1 MFFFFFFFDNEKKLQ
16 DKQIELHYL
25 SKTISYGIEKNDG
38 NEFFDSYGV
47 LEKQNSK
54 DESDN
59 EFKESDFKR
68 LISEKI
74 RKTIY
79 GEKYSNIVFLAGAGA
94 SVVGGNPNYG
104 KTVKMIAD
112 DIFKKLHDT
121 DKLYT
126 LEELAEMC
134 RYKDGNILG
143 STVSESSGKYSHT
156 QNHKISNL
164 EEWIEAENLIW
175 DLFSYL
181 FVQYFLKYNLSL
193 KSDKNVLSMF
203 SQLPTDIRFRTL
215 QKLFEIKGYDN
226 IQLIDK
232 YLLAMVKSKGWE
244 EAYFWLISHRKE
256 IQSMSYPSENEIIE
270 YIDDFDEDE
279 LSLPLRKFQ
288 NVFGLLSSVLRN
300 PKVKSVSGG
309 IYDTFEEAVK
319 YFYEENLETYLSATR
334 EQIEFRELLYFC
346 FIGRTPTN

>member
-1 MFFFFFFFDNEKKLQ
+1 MAITPFENSDYEILISDLIFDIYYSELSISSRLVLLRKMTELITRRFLNLGMGEKM
-16 DKQIELHYL
+16 ELGDIT
-25 SKTISYGIEKNDG
+25 SPEKNPKYKTT
-38 NEFFDSYGV
+38 E
-47 LEKQNSK
+47 
-54 DESDN
+54 
-59 EFKESDFKR
+59 R
-68 LISEKI
+68 L
-74 RKTIY
+74 
-79 GEKYSNIVFLAGAGA
+79 NNV
-94 SVVGGNPNYG
+94 
-104 KTVKMIAD
+104 
-112 DIFKKLHDT
+112 
-121 DKLYT
+121 DKL
-126 LEELAEMC
+126 L
-134 RYKDGNILG
+134 RKDFE
-143 STVSESSGKYSHT
+143 STVNKLREIGNKYSHT

-270 YIDDFDEDE
+270 YIDDFDEDK

>member
-1 MFFFFFFFDNEKKLQ
+1 MAITPFENSDYEILISDLIFDIYYSELSISSRLVLLRKMTELITRRFLNLGMGEKM
-16 DKQIELHYL
+16 ELGDIT
-25 SKTISYGIEKNDG
+25 SPEKNPKYKTT
-38 NEFFDSYGV
+38 E
-47 LEKQNSK
+47 
-54 DESDN
+54 
-59 EFKESDFKR
+59 R
-68 LISEKI
+68 L
-74 RKTIY
+74 
-79 GEKYSNIVFLAGAGA
+79 NNV
-94 SVVGGNPNYG
+94 
-104 KTVKMIAD
+104 
-112 DIFKKLHDT
+112 
-121 DKLYT
+121 DKL
-126 LEELAEMC
+126 L
-134 RYKDGNILG
+134 RKDFE
-143 STVSESSGKYSHT
+143 STVNKLREIGNKYSHT

-232 YLLAMVKSKGWE
+232 YLLAMIKSKGWE

>member
-1 MFFFFFFFDNEKKLQ
+1 MAITPFENSDYEILISDLIFDIYYSELSISSSLVLLRKMTELITRRFLNLGMGEKM
-16 DKQIELHYL
+16 ELGDIT
-25 SKTISYGIEKNDG
+25 SPEKNPKYKTT
-38 NEFFDSYGV
+38 E
-47 LEKQNSK
+47 
-54 DESDN
+54 
-59 EFKESDFKR
+59 R
-68 LISEKI
+68 L
-74 RKTIY
+74 
-79 GEKYSNIVFLAGAGA
+79 NNV
-94 SVVGGNPNYG
+94 
-104 KTVKMIAD
+104 
-112 DIFKKLHDT
+112 
-121 DKLYT
+121 DKL
-126 LEELAEMC
+126 L
-134 RYKDGNILG
+134 RKDFE
-143 STVSESSGKYSHT
+143 STVNKLREIGNKYSHT

>member
-1 MFFFFFFFDNEKKLQ
+1 MAITPFENSDYEILISDLIFDIYYSELSISSRLVLLRKMTELITRRFLNLGMGEKM
-16 DKQIELHYL
+16 ELGDIT
-25 SKTISYGIEKNDG
+25 SPEKNPKYKTT
-38 NEFFDSYGV
+38 E
-47 LEKQNSK
+47 
-54 DESDN
+54 
-59 EFKESDFKR
+59 R
-68 LISEKI
+68 L
-74 RKTIY
+74 
-79 GEKYSNIVFLAGAGA
+79 NNV
-94 SVVGGNPNYG
+94 
-104 KTVKMIAD
+104 
-112 DIFKKLHDT
+112 
-121 DKLYT
+121 DKL
-126 LEELAEMC
+126 L
-134 RYKDGNILG
+134 RKDFE
-143 STVSESSGKYSHT
+143 STVNKLREIGNKYSHT

-256 IQSMSYPSENEIIE
+256 IQSMGYPSENEIIE
-270 YIDDFDEDE
+270 YTDDFDEDE

-346 FIGRTPTN
+346 FIGITPTN

>member
-1 MFFFFFFFDNEKKLQ
+1 MAITPFENSDYEILISDLIFDIYYSELSISSRLVLLRKMTELITRRFLNLGMGEKM
-16 DKQIELHYL
+16 ELGDIT
-25 SKTISYGIEKNDG
+25 SPEKNPKYKTT
-38 NEFFDSYGV
+38 E
-47 LEKQNSK
+47 
-54 DESDN
+54 
-59 EFKESDFKR
+59 R
-68 LISEKI
+68 L
-74 RKTIY
+74 
-79 GEKYSNIVFLAGAGA
+79 NNV
-94 SVVGGNPNYG
+94 
-104 KTVKMIAD
+104 
-112 DIFKKLHDT
+112 
-121 DKLYT
+121 DKL
-126 LEELAEMC
+126 L
-134 RYKDGNILG
+134 RKDFE
-143 STVSESSGKYSHT
+143 STVNKLREIGNKYSHT

-334 EQIEFRELLYFC
+334 ERIEFRELLYFC

>member
-1 MFFFFFFFDNEKKLQ
+1 MAITPFENSDYEILISDLIFDIYYSELSISSRLVLLRKMTELITRRFLNLGMGEKM
-16 DKQIELHYL
+16 ELGDIT
-25 SKTISYGIEKNDG
+25 SPEKNPKYKTT
-38 NEFFDSYGV
+38 E
-47 LEKQNSK
+47 
-54 DESDN
+54 
-59 EFKESDFKR
+59 R
-68 LISEKI
+68 L
-74 RKTIY
+74 
-79 GEKYSNIVFLAGAGA
+79 NNV
-94 SVVGGNPNYG
+94 
-104 KTVKMIAD
+104 
-112 DIFKKLHDT
+112 
-121 DKLYT
+121 DKL
-126 LEELAEMC
+126 L
-134 RYKDGNILG
+134 RKDFE
-143 STVSESSGKYSHT
+143 STVNKLREIGNKYSHT

-346 FIGRTPTN
+346 FIGRTQTN

>member
-1 MFFFFFFFDNEKKLQ
+1 MAITPFENSDYEILISDLIFDIYYSELSISSRLVLLRKMTELITRRFLNLGMGEKM
-16 DKQIELHYL
+16 ELGDIT
-25 SKTISYGIEKNDG
+25 SPEKNPKYKTT
-38 NEFFDSYGV
+38 E
-47 LEKQNSK
+47 
-54 DESDN
+54 
-59 EFKESDFKR
+59 R
-68 LISEKI
+68 L
-74 RKTIY
+74 
-79 GEKYSNIVFLAGAGA
+79 NNV
-94 SVVGGNPNYG
+94 
-104 KTVKMIAD
+104 
-112 DIFKKLHDT
+112 
-121 DKLYT
+121 DKL
-126 LEELAEMC
+126 L
-134 RYKDGNILG
+134 RKDFE
-143 STVSESSGKYSHT
+143 STVNKLREIGNKYSHT

-309 IYDTFEEAVK
+309 FYDTFEEAVK

>member
-1 MFFFFFFFDNEKKLQ
+1 MAITPFENSDYEILISDLIFDIYYSELSISSRLVLLRKMTELITRRFLNLGMGEKM
-16 DKQIELHYL
+16 ELGDIT
-25 SKTISYGIEKNDG
+25 SPEKNPKYKTT
-38 NEFFDSYGV
+38 E
-47 LEKQNSK
+47 
-54 DESDN
+54 
-59 EFKESDFKR
+59 R
-68 LISEKI
+68 L
-74 RKTIY
+74 
-79 GEKYSNIVFLAGAGA
+79 NNV
-94 SVVGGNPNYG
+94 
-104 KTVKMIAD
+104 
-112 DIFKKLHDT
+112 
-121 DKLYT
+121 DKL
-126 LEELAEMC
+126 L
-134 RYKDGNILG
+134 RKDFE
-143 STVSESSGKYSHT
+143 STVNKLREIGNKYSHT

-256 IQSMSYPSENEIIE
+256 IQSMGYPSENEIIE
-270 YIDDFDEDE
+270 YTDDFDEDE

-319 YFYEENLETYLSATR
+319 YFSEENLETY
-334 EQIEFRELLYFC
+334 
-346 FIGRTPTN
+346 

>member
-1 MFFFFFFFDNEKKLQ
+1 MAITPFENSDYEILISDLIFDIYYSELSISSRLVLLRKMTELITRRFLNLGMGEKM
-16 DKQIELHYL
+16 ELGDIT
-25 SKTISYGIEKNDG
+25 SPEKNPKYKTT
-38 NEFFDSYGV
+38 E
-47 LEKQNSK
+47 
-54 DESDN
+54 
-59 EFKESDFKR
+59 R
-68 LISEKI
+68 L
-74 RKTIY
+74 
-79 GEKYSNIVFLAGAGA
+79 NNV
-94 SVVGGNPNYG
+94 
-104 KTVKMIAD
+104 
-112 DIFKKLHDT
+112 
-121 DKLYT
+121 DKL
-126 LEELAEMC
+126 L
-134 RYKDGNILG
+134 RKDFE
-143 STVSESSGKYSHT
+143 STVNKLREIGNKYSHT

-256 IQSMSYPSENEIIE
+256 IQSMGYPSENEIID
-270 YIDDFDEDE
+270 YTDDFDEDE

>member
-1 MFFFFFFFDNEKKLQ
+1 MAITPFENSDYEILISDLIFDIYYSELSISSRLVLLRKMTELITRRFLNLGMGEKM
-16 DKQIELHYL
+16 ELGDIT
-25 SKTISYGIEKNDG
+25 SPEKNPKYKTT
-38 NEFFDSYGV
+38 E
-47 LEKQNSK
+47 
-54 DESDN
+54 
-59 EFKESDFKR
+59 R
-68 LISEKI
+68 L
-74 RKTIY
+74 
-79 GEKYSNIVFLAGAGA
+79 NNV
-94 SVVGGNPNYG
+94 
-104 KTVKMIAD
+104 
-112 DIFKKLHDT
+112 
-121 DKLYT
+121 DKL
-126 LEELAEMC
+126 L
-134 RYKDGNILG
+134 RKDFE
-143 STVSESSGKYSHT
+143 STVNKLREIGNKYSHT

-215 QKLFEIKGYDN
+215 QKLFEIKGYEN

>member
-1 MFFFFFFFDNEKKLQ
+1 ME
-16 DKQIELHYL
+16 E
-25 SKTISYGIEKNDG
+25 
-38 NEFFDSYGV
+38 
-47 LEKQNSK
+47 
-54 DESDN
+54 
-59 EFKESDFKR
+59 
-68 LISEKI
+68 
-74 RKTIY
+74 
-79 GEKYSNIVFLAGAGA
+79 
-94 SVVGGNPNYG
+94 
-104 KTVKMIAD
+104 TVKMIAD
-112 DIFKKLHDT
+112 DIFEKLHDI

-134 RYKDGNILG
+134 RYKDGNILD
-143 STVSESSGKYSHT
+143 SIESESSGSPT
-156 QNHKISNL
+156 LDIGFNL
-164 EEWIEAENLIW
+164 EDFLSVLFHFRPYVSENNKTKFNNTIQKILKLIKENTNYSYDSKVLKHGALLKFLSDLSGKNGNKFSIITTNYDVLIE

-256 IQSMSYPSENEIIE
+256 IHSMGYPSENEIIE
-270 YIDDFDEDE
+270 YTDDFDEDE

-346 FIGRTPTN
+346 FIGRTQTN

>member
-1 MFFFFFFFDNEKKLQ
+1 MGEKM
-16 DKQIELHYL
+16 ELGDIT
-25 SKTISYGIEKNDG
+25 SPEKNPKYKTT
-38 NEFFDSYGV
+38 E
-47 LEKQNSK
+47 
-54 DESDN
+54 
-59 EFKESDFKR
+59 R
-68 LISEKI
+68 L
-74 RKTIY
+74 
-79 GEKYSNIVFLAGAGA
+79 NNV
-94 SVVGGNPNYG
+94 
-104 KTVKMIAD
+104 
-112 DIFKKLHDT
+112 
-121 DKLYT
+121 DKL
-126 LEELAEMC
+126 L
-134 RYKDGNILG
+134 RKDFE
-143 STVSESSGKYSHT
+143 STVNKLREIGNKYSHT

>member
-1 MFFFFFFFDNEKKLQ
+1 MAITPFENSDYEILISDLIFDIYYSELSISSRLVLLRKMTELITRRFLNLGMGEKM
-16 DKQIELHYL
+16 ELGDIT
-25 SKTISYGIEKNDG
+25 SPEKNPKYKTA
-38 NEFFDSYGV
+38 E
-47 LEKQNSK
+47 
-54 DESDN
+54 
-59 EFKESDFKR
+59 R
-68 LISEKI
+68 L
-74 RKTIY
+74 
-79 GEKYSNIVFLAGAGA
+79 NNV
-94 SVVGGNPNYG
+94 
-104 KTVKMIAD
+104 
-112 DIFKKLHDT
+112 
-121 DKLYT
+121 DKL
-126 LEELAEMC
+126 L
-134 RYKDGNILG
+134 RKDFE
-143 STVSESSGKYSHT
+143 STVNKLREIGNKYSHT

-256 IQSMSYPSENEIIE
+256 IQSMGYPSENEIIE
-270 YIDDFDEDE
+270 YTDDFDEDE

>member
-1 MFFFFFFFDNEKKLQ
+1 MAITPFENSDYEILISDLIFDIYYSELSISSRLVLLHKMTELITRRFLNLGMGEKM
-16 DKQIELHYL
+16 ELGDIT
-25 SKTISYGIEKNDG
+25 SPEKNPKYKTT
-38 NEFFDSYGV
+38 E
-47 LEKQNSK
+47 
-54 DESDN
+54 
-59 EFKESDFKR
+59 R
-68 LISEKI
+68 L
-74 RKTIY
+74 
-79 GEKYSNIVFLAGAGA
+79 NNV
-94 SVVGGNPNYG
+94 
-104 KTVKMIAD
+104 
-112 DIFKKLHDT
+112 
-121 DKLYT
+121 DKL
-126 LEELAEMC
+126 L
-134 RYKDGNILG
+134 RKDFE
-143 STVSESSGKYSHT
+143 STVNKLREIGNKYSHT

>member
-1 MFFFFFFFDNEKKLQ
+1 
-16 DKQIELHYL
+16 
-25 SKTISYGIEKNDG
+25 
-38 NEFFDSYGV
+38 
-47 LEKQNSK
+47 
-54 DESDN
+54 
-59 EFKESDFKR
+59 
-68 LISEKI
+68 
-74 RKTIY
+74 
-79 GEKYSNIVFLAGAGA
+79 
-94 SVVGGNPNYG
+94 
-104 KTVKMIAD
+104 
-112 DIFKKLHDT
+112 
-121 DKLYT
+121 
-126 LEELAEMC
+126 
-134 RYKDGNILG
+134 
-143 STVSESSGKYSHT
+143 
-156 QNHKISNL
+156 
-164 EEWIEAENLIW
+164 
-175 DLFSYL
+175 
-181 FVQYFLKYNLSL
+181 
-193 KSDKNVLSMF
+193 MF

-256 IQSMSYPSENEIIE
+256 IQSMGYPSENEIIE
-270 YIDDFDEDE
+270 YTDDFDEDE

-346 FIGRTPTN
+346 FIGRTQTN

>member
-1 MFFFFFFFDNEKKLQ
+1 MAITPFENSDYEILISDLIFDIYYSELSISSRLVLLRKMTELITRRFLNLGMGEKM
-16 DKQIELHYL
+16 ELGDITSH
-25 SKTISYGIEKNDG
+25 EKNPKYKTT
-38 NEFFDSYGV
+38 E
-47 LEKQNSK
+47 
-54 DESDN
+54 
-59 EFKESDFKR
+59 R
-68 LISEKI
+68 L
-74 RKTIY
+74 
-79 GEKYSNIVFLAGAGA
+79 NNV
-94 SVVGGNPNYG
+94 
-104 KTVKMIAD
+104 
-112 DIFKKLHDT
+112 
-121 DKLYT
+121 DKL
-126 LEELAEMC
+126 L
-134 RYKDGNILG
+134 RKDFE
-143 STVSESSGKYSHT
+143 STVNKLREIGNKYSHT

-256 IQSMSYPSENEIIE
+256 IQSMGYPSENEIIE
-270 YIDDFDEDE
+270 YTDDFDEDE

>member
-1 MFFFFFFFDNEKKLQ
+1 MAITPFENSDYEIMISDLIFDIYYSELSISSRLVLLRKMTELITRRFLNLGMGEKM
-16 DKQIELHYL
+16 ELGDIT
-25 SKTISYGIEKNDG
+25 SPEKNPKYKTT
-38 NEFFDSYGV
+38 E
-47 LEKQNSK
+47 
-54 DESDN
+54 
-59 EFKESDFKR
+59 R
-68 LISEKI
+68 L
-74 RKTIY
+74 
-79 GEKYSNIVFLAGAGA
+79 NNV
-94 SVVGGNPNYG
+94 
-104 KTVKMIAD
+104 
-112 DIFKKLHDT
+112 
-121 DKLYT
+121 DKL
-126 LEELAEMC
+126 L
-134 RYKDGNILG
+134 RKDFE
-143 STVSESSGKYSHT
+143 STVNKLREIGNKYSHT

>member
-1 MFFFFFFFDNEKKLQ
+1 MAITPFENSDYEILISDLIFDIYYSELSISSRLVLLRKMTELITRRFLNLGMGEKM
-16 DKQIELHYL
+16 ELGDIT
-25 SKTISYGIEKNDG
+25 SPEKNPKYKTT
-38 NEFFDSYGV
+38 E
-47 LEKQNSK
+47 
-54 DESDN
+54 
-59 EFKESDFKR
+59 R
-68 LISEKI
+68 L
-74 RKTIY
+74 
-79 GEKYSNIVFLAGAGA
+79 NNV
-94 SVVGGNPNYG
+94 
-104 KTVKMIAD
+104 
-112 DIFKKLHDT
+112 
-121 DKLYT
+121 DKLF
-126 LEELAEMC
+126 
-134 RYKDGNILG
+134 RKDFE
-143 STVSESSGKYSHT
+143 STVNKLREIGNKYSHT

>member
-1 MFFFFFFFDNEKKLQ
+1 MAITPCENSDYEILISDLIFDIYYSELSISSRLVLLRKMTELITRRFLNLGMGEKM
-16 DKQIELHYL
+16 ELGDIT
-25 SKTISYGIEKNDG
+25 SPEKNPKYKTT
-38 NEFFDSYGV
+38 E
-47 LEKQNSK
+47 
-54 DESDN
+54 
-59 EFKESDFKR
+59 R
-68 LISEKI
+68 L
-74 RKTIY
+74 
-79 GEKYSNIVFLAGAGA
+79 NNV
-94 SVVGGNPNYG
+94 
-104 KTVKMIAD
+104 
-112 DIFKKLHDT
+112 
-121 DKLYT
+121 DKL
-126 LEELAEMC
+126 L
-134 RYKDGNILG
+134 RKDFE
-143 STVSESSGKYSHT
+143 STVNKLREIGNKYSHT

>member
-1 MFFFFFFFDNEKKLQ
+1 MAITPFENSDYEILISDLIFDIYYSELSISSRLVLLRKMTELITRRFLNLGMGEKM
-16 DKQIELHYL
+16 ELGDIT
-25 SKTISYGIEKNDG
+25 SPEKNPKYKPT
-38 NEFFDSYGV
+38 E
-47 LEKQNSK
+47 
-54 DESDN
+54 
-59 EFKESDFKR
+59 R
-68 LISEKI
+68 L
-74 RKTIY
+74 
-79 GEKYSNIVFLAGAGA
+79 NNV
-94 SVVGGNPNYG
+94 
-104 KTVKMIAD
+104 
-112 DIFKKLHDT
+112 
-121 DKLYT
+121 DKL
-126 LEELAEMC
+126 L
-134 RYKDGNILG
+134 RKDFE
-143 STVSESSGKYSHT
+143 STVNKLREIGNKYSHT

>member
-1 MFFFFFFFDNEKKLQ
+1 MAITPFENSDYEILISDLIFDIYYSELSISRRLVLLRKMTELITRRFLNLGMGEKM
-16 DKQIELHYL
+16 ELGDIT
-25 SKTISYGIEKNDG
+25 SPEKNPKYKTT
-38 NEFFDSYGV
+38 E
-47 LEKQNSK
+47 
-54 DESDN
+54 
-59 EFKESDFKR
+59 R
-68 LISEKI
+68 L
-74 RKTIY
+74 
-79 GEKYSNIVFLAGAGA
+79 NNV
-94 SVVGGNPNYG
+94 
-104 KTVKMIAD
+104 
-112 DIFKKLHDT
+112 
-121 DKLYT
+121 DKL
-126 LEELAEMC
+126 L
-134 RYKDGNILG
+134 RKDFE
-143 STVSESSGKYSHT
+143 STVNKLREIGNKYSHT

-256 IQSMSYPSENEIIE
+256 IQSMGYPSENEIIE
-270 YIDDFDEDE
+270 YTDDFDEDE

>member
-1 MFFFFFFFDNEKKLQ
+1 MAITPFENSDYEILISDLIFDIYYSELSISSRLVLLRKMTELITRRFLNLGMGEKM
-16 DKQIELHYL
+16 ELGDIT
-25 SKTISYGIEKNDG
+25 SPEKNPKYKTT
-38 NEFFDSYGV
+38 E
-47 LEKQNSK
+47 
-54 DESDN
+54 
-59 EFKESDFKR
+59 R
-68 LISEKI
+68 L
-74 RKTIY
+74 
-79 GEKYSNIVFLAGAGA
+79 NNV
-94 SVVGGNPNYG
+94 
-104 KTVKMIAD
+104 
-112 DIFKKLHDT
+112 
-121 DKLYT
+121 DKL
-126 LEELAEMC
+126 L
-134 RYKDGNILG
+134 RKDFE
-143 STVSESSGKYSHT
+143 STVNKLREIGNKYSHT

-175 DLFSYL
+175 DLLSYL

-256 IQSMSYPSENEIIE
+256 IQSMGYPSENEIIE
-270 YIDDFDEDE
+270 YTDDFDEDE

-346 FIGRTPTN
+346 FIGRTQTN

>member
-1 MFFFFFFFDNEKKLQ
+1 MAITPFENSDYEILISDLIFDIYYSELSISSRLVLLRKMTELITRRFLNLGMGEKM
-16 DKQIELHYL
+16 ELGDIT
-25 SKTISYGIEKNDG
+25 SPEKNPKYKTT
-38 NEFFDSYGV
+38 E
-47 LEKQNSK
+47 
-54 DESDN
+54 
-59 EFKESDFKR
+59 R
-68 LISEKI
+68 L
-74 RKTIY
+74 
-79 GEKYSNIVFLAGAGA
+79 NNV
-94 SVVGGNPNYG
+94 
-104 KTVKMIAD
+104 
-112 DIFKKLHDT
+112 
-121 DKLYT
+121 DKL
-126 LEELAEMC
+126 L
-134 RYKDGNILG
+134 RKDFE
-143 STVSESSGKYSHT
+143 STVNKLREIGNKYSHT

-164 EEWIEAENLIW
+164 EEWIKAENLIW

>member
-1 MFFFFFFFDNEKKLQ
+1 MAITPFENSDYEILISDLIFDIYYSELSISSRLVLLRKMTELITRRFLNLGMGEKM
-16 DKQIELHYL
+16 ELGDIT
-25 SKTISYGIEKNDG
+25 SPEKNPKYKTT
-38 NEFFDSYGV
+38 E
-47 LEKQNSK
+47 
-54 DESDN
+54 
-59 EFKESDFKR
+59 R
-68 LISEKI
+68 L
-74 RKTIY
+74 
-79 GEKYSNIVFLAGAGA
+79 NNV
-94 SVVGGNPNYG
+94 
-104 KTVKMIAD
+104 
-112 DIFKKLHDT
+112 
-121 DKLYT
+121 DKL
-126 LEELAEMC
+126 L
-134 RYKDGNILG
+134 RKDFE
-143 STVSESSGKYSHT
+143 STVNKLREIGNKYSHT

-346 FIGRTPTN
+346 YIGRTPTN

>member
-1 MFFFFFFFDNEKKLQ
+1 MAITPFENSDYEILISDLIFDIYYSELSISSRLVLLRKMTELITRRFLNLGMGEKM
-16 DKQIELHYL
+16 ELGDIT
-25 SKTISYGIEKNDG
+25 SPEKNPKYKTT
-38 NEFFDSYGV
+38 E
-47 LEKQNSK
+47 
-54 DESDN
+54 
-59 EFKESDFKR
+59 R
-68 LISEKI
+68 L
-74 RKTIY
+74 
-79 GEKYSNIVFLAGAGA
+79 NNV
-94 SVVGGNPNYG
+94 
-104 KTVKMIAD
+104 
-112 DIFKKLHDT
+112 
-121 DKLYT
+121 DKL
-126 LEELAEMC
+126 L
-134 RYKDGNILG
+134 RKDFE
-143 STVSESSGKYSHT
+143 STVNKLREIGNKYSHT

-270 YIDDFDEDE
+270 YRLF
-279 LSLPLRKFQ
+279 
-288 NVFGLLSSVLRN
+288 
-300 PKVKSVSGG
+300 VK
-309 IYDTFEEAVK
+309 
-319 YFYEENLETYLSATR
+319 
-334 EQIEFRELLYFC
+334 
-346 FIGRTPTN
+346 

>member
-1 MFFFFFFFDNEKKLQ
+1 MAITPFENSDYEILISDLIFDIYYSELSISSRLVLLRKMTELITRRFLNLGMGEKM
-16 DKQIELHYL
+16 ELGDIT
-25 SKTISYGIEKNDG
+25 SPEKNPRYKTT
-38 NEFFDSYGV
+38 E
-47 LEKQNSK
+47 
-54 DESDN
+54 
-59 EFKESDFKR
+59 R
-68 LISEKI
+68 L
-74 RKTIY
+74 
-79 GEKYSNIVFLAGAGA
+79 NNV
-94 SVVGGNPNYG
+94 
-104 KTVKMIAD
+104 
-112 DIFKKLHDT
+112 
-121 DKLYT
+121 DKL
-126 LEELAEMC
+126 L
-134 RYKDGNILG
+134 RKDFE
-143 STVSESSGKYSHT
+143 STVNKLREIGNKYSHT

>member
-1 MFFFFFFFDNEKKLQ
+1 MAITPFENSDYEILISDLIFD
-16 DKQIELHYL
+16 IYYSEL
-25 SKTISYGIEKNDG
+25 SISSRLVLLRKMTELITRRFLNLGMGERMELGDITSPEKNPKYKTT
-38 NEFFDSYGV
+38 E
-47 LEKQNSK
+47 
-54 DESDN
+54 
-59 EFKESDFKR
+59 R
-68 LISEKI
+68 L
-74 RKTIY
+74 
-79 GEKYSNIVFLAGAGA
+79 NNV
-94 SVVGGNPNYG
+94 
-104 KTVKMIAD
+104 
-112 DIFKKLHDT
+112 
-121 DKLYT
+121 DKL
-126 LEELAEMC
+126 L
-134 RYKDGNILG
+134 RKDFE
-143 STVSESSGKYSHT
+143 STVNKLREIGNKYSHT

-232 YLLAMVKSKGWE
+232 YLLAMIKSKGWE

>member
-1 MFFFFFFFDNEKKLQ
+1 MAITPFENSDYEILISDLIFDIYYSELNISSRLVLLRKMTELITRRFLNLGMGEKM
-16 DKQIELHYL
+16 ELGDIT
-25 SKTISYGIEKNDG
+25 SPEKNPKYKTT
-38 NEFFDSYGV
+38 E
-47 LEKQNSK
+47 
-54 DESDN
+54 
-59 EFKESDFKR
+59 R
-68 LISEKI
+68 L
-74 RKTIY
+74 
-79 GEKYSNIVFLAGAGA
+79 NNV
-94 SVVGGNPNYG
+94 
-104 KTVKMIAD
+104 
-112 DIFKKLHDT
+112 
-121 DKLYT
+121 DKL
-126 LEELAEMC
+126 L
-134 RYKDGNILG
+134 RKDFE
-143 STVSESSGKYSHT
+143 STVNKLREIGNKYSHT

-256 IQSMSYPSENEIIE
+256 IQSMGYPSENEIIE
-270 YIDDFDEDE
+270 YTDDFDEDE

-346 FIGRTPTN
+346 FIGRTQTN

>member
-1 MFFFFFFFDNEKKLQ
+1 MAITPFENSDYEILISDLIFDIYYSELSISSRLVLLRKMTEVITRRFLNLGMGEKM
-16 DKQIELHYL
+16 ELGDIT
-25 SKTISYGIEKNDG
+25 SPEKNPKYKTT
-38 NEFFDSYGV
+38 E
-47 LEKQNSK
+47 
-54 DESDN
+54 
-59 EFKESDFKR
+59 R
-68 LISEKI
+68 L
-74 RKTIY
+74 
-79 GEKYSNIVFLAGAGA
+79 NNV
-94 SVVGGNPNYG
+94 
-104 KTVKMIAD
+104 
-112 DIFKKLHDT
+112 
-121 DKLYT
+121 DKL
-126 LEELAEMC
+126 L
-134 RYKDGNILG
+134 RKDFE
-143 STVSESSGKYSHT
+143 STVNKLREIGNKYSHT

-232 YLLAMVKSKGWE
+232 YLLAMIKSKGWE

>member
-1 MFFFFFFFDNEKKLQ
+1 MAITPFENSDYEILISDLIFDIYYSELSISSRLVLLRKMTELITRRFLNLGMGEKM
-16 DKQIELHYL
+16 ELGDIT
-25 SKTISYGIEKNDG
+25 SPEKNPKYKTT
-38 NEFFDSYGV
+38 E
-47 LEKQNSK
+47 
-54 DESDN
+54 
-59 EFKESDFKR
+59 R
-68 LISEKI
+68 L
-74 RKTIY
+74 
-79 GEKYSNIVFLAGAGA
+79 NNV
-94 SVVGGNPNYG
+94 
-104 KTVKMIAD
+104 
-112 DIFKKLHDT
+112 
-121 DKLYT
+121 DKL
-126 LEELAEMC
+126 L
-134 RYKDGNILG
+134 RKDFERTVNKLREIGN
-143 STVSESSGKYSHT
+143 KYSHT

>member
-1 MFFFFFFFDNEKKLQ
+1 MAITPFENSDYEILISDLIFDIYYSELSISSRLVLLRKMTELITRRFLNLGMGEKM
-16 DKQIELHYL
+16 ELGDIT
-25 SKTISYGIEKNDG
+25 SPEKNPKYKTT
-38 NEFFDSYGV
+38 E
-47 LEKQNSK
+47 
-54 DESDN
+54 
-59 EFKESDFKR
+59 R
-68 LISEKI
+68 L
-74 RKTIY
+74 
-79 GEKYSNIVFLAGAGA
+79 NNV
-94 SVVGGNPNYG
+94 
-104 KTVKMIAD
+104 
-112 DIFKKLHDT
+112 
-121 DKLYT
+121 DKL
-126 LEELAEMC
+126 L
-134 RYKDGNILG
+134 RKDFE
-143 STVSESSGKYSHT
+143 STVNKLREIGNKYSHT

-270 YIDDFDEDE
+270 YTDDFDEDE

-346 FIGRTPTN
+346 FIGRTQTN